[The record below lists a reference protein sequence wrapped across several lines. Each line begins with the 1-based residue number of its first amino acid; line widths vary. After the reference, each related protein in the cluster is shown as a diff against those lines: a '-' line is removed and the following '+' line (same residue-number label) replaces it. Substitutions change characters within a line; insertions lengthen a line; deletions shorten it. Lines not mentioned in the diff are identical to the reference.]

1 MRQNHPKWQ
10 GSADSSS
17 LKKRFLVSI
26 LSFLL
31 LFFGTVLFLSC
42 SPKNEAS
49 SSSAINGFLYRMFNS
64 FDPRSFL
71 ENMGKN
77 VIPPL
82 YQDLATKADS
92 LKSDAD
98 NLCDSVTVSQFQNTW
113 KQNIAALKK
122 VEMFQFGPAVGPYAK
137 VDSFPFSYISETPP
151 VADDMDLIDQFSGV
165 NSGAAATYVDPVSG
179 PLPKDSKGIVG
190 IEYLAFSQA
199 DPSRGTD
206 PDCTYLQPTPGNPTP
221 RLLLLRAMVNQ
232 YKVNVH
238 AMTDLWDSGAAS
250 PYGDQLA
257 AGTAF
262 SSSTAALD
270 AIYGGTIQLL
280 TAMKDGRLEIPAGL
294 AAGGNGSVQDLERA
308 ESRFSANSFQN
319 LSDNLS
325 AFKAVYTGNGTG
337 AGLSDYVKFYSP
349 ALDTEILQKITAVET
364 DLTALNST
372 GWTNVP
378 NLKTTVAD
386 LGEILKILNVELAAL
401 IGTSPVSGGPGGDG
415 D

>member
-26 LSFLL
+26 LSFSV
-31 LFFGTVLFLSC
+31 LFLGTGHFLSC

-98 NLCDSVTVSQFQNTW
+98 NLCGSVTVSQFQNTW

-122 VEMFQFGPAVGPYAK
+122 VEIFQFGPAVGPYAK

-151 VADDMDLIDQFSGV
+151 VADDMDLIDQFVG
-165 NSGAAATYVDPVSG
+165 NAGQAALYVDPVAG

-199 DPSRGTD
+199 DPSRGTA
-206 PDCTYLQPTPGNPTP
+206 PDCTSLQQNSSS

-262 SSSTAALD
+262 SSSAAALD

-294 AAGGNGSVQDLERA
+294 AAGGNGSIQDLERA